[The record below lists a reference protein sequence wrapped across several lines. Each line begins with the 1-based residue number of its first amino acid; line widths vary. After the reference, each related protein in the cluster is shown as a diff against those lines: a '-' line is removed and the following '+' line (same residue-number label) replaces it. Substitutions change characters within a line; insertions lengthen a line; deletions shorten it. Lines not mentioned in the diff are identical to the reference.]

1 MFLSIY
7 HNKKCIKIHIYFCKG
22 RQKLKVLH
30 AISVLLMI
38 YYLFT
43 VSSSPIFSSQWTLIL
58 FVLFVFLVLVVL
70 LRTVFISI
78 FCPFCPLSLSISSLS
93 SLSKSSLSSSSSLSM
108 SSLSYS
114 SYFPSHP
121 YFYFNIPGRYI
132 HCVKKLLKFAEEYGS
147 LPLLANTMGWA
158 QGLGC
163 LLTTDVIRLIR
174 PSTVVQLYSRSY

>member
-1 MFLSIY
+1 
-7 HNKKCIKIHIYFCKG
+7 
-22 RQKLKVLH
+22 
-30 AISVLLMI
+30 MI

-70 LRTVFISI
+70 LRTVFILT
-78 FCPFCPLSLSISSLS
+78 FCPFCPLSMSMYSL
-93 SLSKSSLSSSSSLSM
+93 SSLSM
-108 SSLSYS
+108 SSLSSLSSS